1 MNTKN
6 SKSYTCCFTGHR
18 PDKLMRSE
26 SDICGDLEKEI
37 RRAIAD
43 GFTVFISGMSRGV
56 DIYSAEI
63 VLRLRDDYPALKL
76 ICAVPFPGFEF
87 RWSLEWRERYNKVLR
102 TADIVEYI
110 MPHYS
115 RGCFQIRNKWMV
127 DRSSRLIAVYN
138 GMRGGTRN
146 TIEYAE
152 RRGISIVMIDG

>member
-6 SKSYTCCFTGHR
+6 SQSYTCCFTGHR

-26 SDICGDLEKEI
+26 SDICWDLEKEI

-63 VLRLRDDYPALKL
+63 VLRLRDDNPTLKL

-87 RWSLEWRERYNKVLR
+87 RWPLEWRERYNKVLHA
-102 TADIVEYI
+102 ADAVENI
-110 MPHYS
+110 LPHYS

-138 GMRGGTRN
+138 GTPGGTRN
-146 TIEYAE
+146 TIEYAQ
-152 RRGISIVMIDG
+152 RCGISIVMIDG